1 MSKIT
6 STNKDSFKNWLK
18 TYKGAF
24 GSNHIVKDCMGMVK
38 VFLTSSS
45 GISSIKPDQ
54 PVNIVLWDYD
64 ETVDLTGS
72 LIEGEYYYFPATSN
86 DKIKIKN
93 GTSSTTTLYFDSDGK
108 WTGKALDSVTTVG
121 ASKFKVVG
129 LGGTLVQTQ
138 VSPTYAISANT
149 TSANEGDTVTF
160 TVTTTN
166 VTDNTSVSWRTVGT
180 TDSNDFTDST
190 QTGSVTINSNTG
202 TITRTLSNDI
212 SVGEGAEN
220 FQIQLYSGSTTLAT
234 SQSIAVADT
243 SAATYSVSGATTII
257 EGNTVTYTV
266 NTTGVPDGTTLYYR
280 HNRSS
285 DATPSSGSFTINSNT
300 ASFTITITQDY
311 RVESNETL
319 QMDIKVGST
328 YGTIVAT
335 MNTVISDKPFTITLT
350 PVATTINESTTST
363 SNIIIN
369 VTTTDVADGTTFRA
383 YPVASGSSTI
393 TYGASG
399 GDFENTYY
407 TFTVNS
413 NAATINIPVLR
424 DGRTEGTEQV
434 IVEVRDASNNNTVAS
449 TPAITIN
456 DTSYVG
462 KNHTGKTFGPI
473 NVNRDGGLVSN
484 ASDWYTICGLD
495 SLPDG
500 SKIAIFIDT
509 SGSMTMSTIQA
520 SYDQLIAKLQA
531 RSMDV
536 ITVQNS
542 QEDWIT
548 PFDQILN

>member
-6 STNKDSFKNWLK
+6 STNKDSFKSWLK
-18 TYKGAF
+18 TYKGSF
-24 GSNHIVKDCMGMVK
+24 GSNHIVKDYMGMVK

-45 GISSIKPDQ
+45 GISTIKPDQ
-54 PVNIVLWDYD
+54 PVNIVFWDYD
-64 ETVDLTGS
+64 ETIDLTGS
-72 LIEGEYYYFPATSN
+72 LIEGEYYYFPAISN
-86 DKIKIKN
+86 DKVKIKN
-93 GTSSTTTLYFDSDGK
+93 GTSSTTTLYFDTDGK

-166 VTDNTSVSWRTVGT
+166 VADGDSINWNTIGTVSSSDFTDNTSTGTV
-180 TDSNDFTDST
+180 
-190 QTGSVTINSNTG
+190 QINSNTA
-202 TITRTLSNDI
+202 TITRTLKNDM
-212 SVGEGAEN
+212 SVGEGVEN
-220 FQIQLYSGSTTLAT
+220 FQIQLYSGSTTFAT

-243 SAATYSVSGATTII
+243 SAATYNVSGATTVI

-285 DATPSSGSFTINSNT
+285 DATPSSGNFTINSNT
-300 ASFTITITQDY
+300 ASFTITFTQDY
-311 RVESNETL
+311 RVESDETL
-319 QMDIKVGST
+319 TMDIKIGGT
-328 YGTIVAT
+328 YGTTVAT
-335 MNTVISDKPFTITLT
+335 MNTVISDKSFTIALT
-350 PVATTINESTTST
+350 PAATTINESTTAT

-393 TYGASG
+393 TYGSG
-399 GDFENTYY
+399 GDFDNSYY
-407 TFTVNS
+407 TFTVNN
-413 NAATINIPVLR
+413 NAATVNIPVSR

-434 IVEVRDASNNNTVAS
+434 IVQVRDASNSNVIAS

-456 DTSYVG
+456 DTSYIG
-462 KNHTGKTFGPI
+462 KNFANKTFGPI
-473 NVNRDGGLVSN
+473 NVNRDNGSTSN
-484 ASDWYTICGLD
+484 VSDWYTICGLD

-548 PFDQILN
+548 PFDQILT